1 MLFESQ
7 WVKQNIRIGAC
18 IEVVVWGG
26 FEVEEVDFG
35 EKNFREMGLRGRITG
50 SKKQAKNLQKP
61 VREPLP
67 NWDHRDVL

>member
-1 MLFESQ
+1 M
-7 WVKQNIRIGAC
+7 G
-18 IEVVVWGG
+18 
-26 FEVEEVDFG
+26 EVDFG
-35 EKNFREMGLRGRITG
+35 EKKNLREIGLRGRITG

>member
-1 MLFESQ
+1 MGEM
-7 WVKQNIRIGAC
+7 
-18 IEVVVWGG
+18 
-26 FEVEEVDFG
+26 DFG
-35 EKNFREMGLRGRITG
+35 EKKNLREMGLRGRITG